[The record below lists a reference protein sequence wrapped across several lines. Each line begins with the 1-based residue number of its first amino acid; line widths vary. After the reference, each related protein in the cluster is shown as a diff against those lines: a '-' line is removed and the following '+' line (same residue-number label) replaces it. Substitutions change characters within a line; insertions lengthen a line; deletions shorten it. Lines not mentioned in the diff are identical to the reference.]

1 MDDWPE
7 WKHKII
13 ELAKKESSTRPL
25 IKKLLL
31 GLDNESFSYQKGLYV
46 TTCVQL

>member
-13 ELAKKESSTRPL
+13 ELAKKV
-25 IKKLLL
+25 
-31 GLDNESFSYQKGLYV
+31 DNESFSYQKGLYV